1 MSTWEQSPGIKS
13 LGNKC
18 PFLLGGEQKS
28 RNKSPGIKSPG
39 NKSPSAA
46 GGGMPGGTVG
56 AIVAQP
62 KDMEINIDRHKDRKT
77 KAILLFVNRFIL
89 LTSCQSQLQF
99 LNGVFPLT

>member
-1 MSTWEQSPGIKS
+1 MLLEKGALGKGCSWKRVLLEMDKLRKGKVWEQKS
-13 LGNKC
+13 SM
-18 PFLLGGEQKS
+18 EQTS

-62 KDMEINIDRHKDRKT
+62 KDMEINIDRHKDRKQ
-77 KAILLFVNRFIL
+77 KPSYCL
-89 LTSCQSQLQF
+89 
-99 LNGVFPLT
+99 